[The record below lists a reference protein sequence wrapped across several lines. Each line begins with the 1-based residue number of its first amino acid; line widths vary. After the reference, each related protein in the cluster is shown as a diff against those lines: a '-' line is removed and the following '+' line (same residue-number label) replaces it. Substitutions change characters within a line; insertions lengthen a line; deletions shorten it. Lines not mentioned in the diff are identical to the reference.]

1 MDAER
6 NRALS
11 QGLITGAI
19 GYATVA
25 ICFGVLNLIAGRHL
39 LHTAAVLGHRL
50 LGTLDDGNAVTIE
63 AAPIF
68 VYNGLHLVL
77 FLLVGLVASWIVFK
91 LEKYPQLWYLVL
103 FLVLFIFFHTIGV
116 LLAFVEPVTSA
127 VPMWTT
133 LLVSLAAVLMMG
145 GYLWLVHP
153 RLRKEVERLGD
164 FEDPLPPTT
173 ESTTES

>member
-1 MDAER
+1 MIA
-6 NRALS
+6 
-11 QGLITGAI
+11 GVI

-25 ICFGVLNLIAGRHL
+25 VCFGVLNLIAGRHVL
-39 LHTAAVLGHRL
+39 YTAAVLGHRL
-50 LGTLDDGNAVTIE
+50 LGTLDGNTVTIE

-77 FLLVGLVASWIVFK
+77 FLLVGLIASWVVFK
-91 LEKYPQLWYLVL
+91 VEKYPQLWYLVL
-103 FLVLFIFFHTIGV
+103 FLALFVFFHTIGV
-116 LLAFVEPVTSA
+116 VLAFVEPVTDA

-153 RLRKEVERLGD
+153 RLRREVQRLGD
-164 FEDPLPPTT
+164 FEDPVGPL
-173 ESTTES
+173 

>member
-1 MDAER
+1 MDAKR
-6 NRALS
+6 SRLLS
-11 QGLITGAI
+11 QGMITGVI

-25 ICFGVLNLIAGRHL
+25 VCFGVLNLIAGRHL

-50 LGTLDDGNAVTIE
+50 LGTLDSGNVVTIE

-77 FLLVGLVASWIVFK
+77 FLLVGLIASWVVFK

-103 FLVLFIFFHTIGV
+103 FLALFVFFHTIGV
-116 LLAFVEPVTSA
+116 VLAFVEPVTDA

-145 GYLWLVHP
+145 GYLWLAHP
-153 RLRKEVERLGD
+153 RLRREVQRLGD
-164 FEDPLPPTT
+164 FEDPVGPL
-173 ESTTES
+173 